1 MTPFEVLRA
10 VAMRFM
16 LWGSFGLAGA
26 VLAISQEIAYLDPL
40 CCIDYATAMRR
51 IFKSPQAA
59 NLLN

>member
-1 MTPFEVLRA
+1 
-10 VAMRFM
+10 MRFM

-51 IFKSPQAA
+51 IFKSHQAA